1 MGSHT
6 NKTTAQLKELLTLDE
21 VTGIEFD
28 SDLVLKGDQIFD
40 GEISRVVSLSEQII
54 ACGKTAVCYTKRR
67 LLTVDNDSK
76 MEALLRSVKISQG
89 VQALVGRLKIVPAF
103 VVAKGG
109 ITSSDIGTKALSVKK
124 ANVMGQIKPGI
135 PVWQTDEQSKFP
147 KIPYIIFPGNV
158 GETSTLKEAV
168 EELIR

>member
-1 MGSHT
+1 M
-6 NKTTAQLKELLTLDE
+6 
-21 VTGIEFD
+21 
-28 SDLVLKGDQIFD
+28 
-40 GEISRVVSLSEQII
+40 
-54 ACGKTAVCYTKRR
+54 
-67 LLTVDNDSK
+67 
-76 MEALLRSVKISQG
+76 
-89 VQALVGRLKIVPAF
+89 GRLKIVPAF

-158 GETSTLKEAV
+158 GETYTLKEAV
-168 EELIR
+168 EELIRR